1 MISFPIIKDI
11 KIASYG
17 LYPGA
22 EQQGLNLEFTQGL
35 TLILGANGLGKST
48 IITMLFRILTGPF
61 DLILPSGSIGTSEI
75 KAASLNKNTRMAF
88 AARVNDGAQN
98 AQATLIFELGDRIFS
113 VKRSLR
119 DLSLLSFGINDGS
132 VDATEDAFQREIC
145 AASGLA
151 TFGEWILVLRT
162 VVFFF
167 EDRRGLVW
175 DATAQKQLLRCLLL
189 PPEHASR
196 WAKAERDILE
206 ADTRMRNLN
215 SALRREQ
222 RETAKIEYRTR
233 AAPGI
238 VAALRAAELA
248 AERLGKEQAGLAE
261 KIESLDQAR
270 HRNRLDTMRSE
281 ALLDEAAQ
289 ELERAR
295 LSAVEIRFPSAD
307 ESTRYIFSRLMA
319 DDQCLVC
326 NTRGLEDKRKSMLM
340 AIDSRRCLV
349 CDSPL
354 NTDSSPV
361 VELAEERIDA
371 LREKVKKAQEAHFS
385 NKQDLEESTDAYNQ
399 ESKRLSE
406 CATELAELQEKIDF
420 FINQLPP
427 EEQSARRQHEDL
439 KALEHRVV
447 ALRAVIKENR
457 ESFSHEMNKYREAIR
472 GFADEIKKAFE
483 AAAQGF
489 LLEDSGLSWSPYRS
503 QVGQAGAEGVEP
515 IEYPAFG
522 VELSGSDFTS
532 VIRRDGPDQVSESQ
546 REFIDLAFR
555 MALISVTAKNH
566 AGTIVIDA
574 PESSLDAVFVE
585 RAANVLSRFA
595 NGNGVNRLIVTSNL
609 AAGELIPTLLIDADP
624 SPERRRS
631 RIVDLFQHG
640 VPTRAMREMADDYE
654 KLRERLYS
662 QISKSVVADDA

>member
-1 MISFPIIKDI
+1 
-11 KIASYG
+11 
-17 LYPGA
+17 
-22 EQQGLNLEFTQGL
+22 
-35 TLILGANGLGKST
+35 
-48 IITMLFRILTGPF
+48 
-61 DLILPSGSIGTSEI
+61 
-75 KAASLNKNTRMAF
+75 
-88 AARVNDGAQN
+88 
-98 AQATLIFELGDRIFS
+98 
-113 VKRSLR
+113 
-119 DLSLLSFGINDGS
+119 
-132 VDATEDAFQREIC
+132 
-145 AASGLA
+145 
-151 TFGEWILVLRT
+151 
-162 VVFFF
+162 
-167 EDRRGLVW
+167 
-175 DATAQKQLLRCLLL
+175 
-189 PPEHASR
+189 
-196 WAKAERDILE
+196 
-206 ADTRMRNLN
+206 
-215 SALRREQ
+215 
-222 RETAKIEYRTR
+222 
-233 AAPGI
+233 
-238 VAALRAAELA
+238 
-248 AERLGKEQAGLAE
+248 
-261 KIESLDQAR
+261 
-270 HRNRLDTMRSE
+270 
-281 ALLDEAAQ
+281 
-289 ELERAR
+289 
-295 LSAVEIRFPSAD
+295 
-307 ESTRYIFSRLMA
+307 MA